1 MMVLIASSVRR
12 KCYAISLIL
21 GCLGCCAS
29 SLVGVH
35 AQSLEYP
42 LPLAEAPTTTE
53 TEAVLAESAHEPYL
67 VSVEVALGEG
77 DSFMILGIREGQTV
91 AQVRMFVLA
100 ANCVAPAQDDCI

>member
-1 MMVLIASSVRR
+1 MMVLIACSARR

-21 GCLGCCAS
+21 GYLGCCAS

-35 AQSLEYP
+35 AQGLEYP
-42 LPLAEAPTTTE
+42 FPLAEAPTTTE
-53 TEAVLAESAHEPYL
+53 TEAVAPASAHEPYL

-91 AQVRMFVLA
+91 TQVKMLF
-100 ANCVAPAQDDCI
+100 